1 MQPIPPVVIEALL
14 LTIAVVLIVILSYN
28 FRDVT
33 FKNMYYQH
41 NKATICLIGFWLTL
55 IGVVIGY
62 LLAKIT
68 KGPEYLGIS
77 VGIAL
82 VGILLQIGVAME
94 APPKKEERNEF
105 TTMEKTRSVN
115 YRPGVL

>member
-1 MQPIPPVVIEALL
+1 MQPIPPVVIKALL
-14 LTIAVVLIVILSYN
+14 LTTAVILIIVLSYN

-33 FKNMYYQH
+33 FGNLYSQH
-41 NKATICLIGFWLTL
+41 DKVTICLIAFWLTL
-55 IGVVIGY
+55 IGVVVGY

-94 APPKKEERNEF
+94 APLKKEE
-105 TTMEKTRSVN
+105 
-115 YRPGVL
+115 